1 MPSFDFTLLTIV
13 GCGIATWLSRAVPF
27 ALLKKFDL
35 PAPLLEYLGFVP
47 IVIMSALWF
56 NNLFIRDLGHFPQ
69 LDMENLFASIPTLL
83 VAILSKSLL
92 AVVMIGI
99 VSLAIIRLYV

>member
-56 NNLFIRDLGHFPQ
+56 N
-69 LDMENLFASIPTLL
+69 
-83 VAILSKSLL
+83 SLL
-92 AVVMIGI
+92 SRFRSFTSNKYGNL
-99 VSLAIIRLYV
+99 LALSDDPRCDTF